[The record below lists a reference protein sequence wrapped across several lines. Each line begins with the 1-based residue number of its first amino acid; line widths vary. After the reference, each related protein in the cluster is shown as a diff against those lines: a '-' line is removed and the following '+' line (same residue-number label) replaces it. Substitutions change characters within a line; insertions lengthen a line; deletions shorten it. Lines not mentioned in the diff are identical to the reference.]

1 MRSLFTVSPL
11 RKDPMMRLSK
21 ICVYNIAVMY
31 IDHFQLAPI
40 DVWRSRLEW
49 CIQFFCVGSA
59 LGPIGSRSSC
69 LRIVIIL
76 ARCTPSKL
84 KRNWQLLGLKV
95 SVRWHW

>member
-11 RKDPMMRLSK
+11 RKDPKMRLSK
-21 ICVYNIAVMY
+21 IRVHNIFVMY

-40 DVWRSRLEW
+40 DVCLSHLKW

-59 LGPIGSRSSC
+59 LGPIGLSSSC
-69 LRIVIIL
+69 LRLVIIL
-76 ARCTPSKL
+76 PLCTPSKL